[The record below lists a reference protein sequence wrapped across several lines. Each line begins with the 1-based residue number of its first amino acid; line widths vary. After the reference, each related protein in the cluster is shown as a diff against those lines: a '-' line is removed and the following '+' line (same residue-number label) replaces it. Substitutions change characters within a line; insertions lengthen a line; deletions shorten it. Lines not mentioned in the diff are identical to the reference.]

1 VHHPCRY
8 GFKQL
13 GGCPSINGNFRGII
27 AQHVRQGRRVQ
38 LQKPPINLKAATTY
52 HKGGVCAQFGI
63 IEAGNLCRNGIHG
76 LPRVQLLRVWVHL
89 KRNFYWES
97 TICVAIRDGVFSRP
111 EICKT
116 RFINVLGK
124 ESGHEYS
131 GARRVV
137 ACLECELCS

>member
-1 VHHPCRY
+1 MH
-8 GFKQL
+8 
-13 GGCPSINGNFRGII
+13 
-27 AQHVRQGRRVQ
+27 
-38 LQKPPINLKAATTY
+38 LKAATTY

-111 EICKT
+111 EFLLPIAVMLFEKK
-116 RFINVLGK
+116 LGIF
-124 ESGHEYS
+124 S

-137 ACLECELCS
+137 ACLDCELCSKDSTVPSNSLPALQVQRYKSNVLIPCSVWIQAEFPMIPVAKN